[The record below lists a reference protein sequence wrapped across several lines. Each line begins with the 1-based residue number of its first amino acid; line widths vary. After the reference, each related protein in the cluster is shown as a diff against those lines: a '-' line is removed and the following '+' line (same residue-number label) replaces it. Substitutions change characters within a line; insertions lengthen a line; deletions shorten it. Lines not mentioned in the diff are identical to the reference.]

1 MRAQLRL
8 KMSTTPWWERKEAEI
23 QAERGAD
30 AACSVSSSTTVRISP
45 SATPPLPR
53 FSTPEDL
60 GHDPDHPSDPP
71 PRSIRMQ
78 YSCRT
83 APDENGVMRRKC
95 ERIVKKFRQCPG
107 APRECLEET
116 REETDETNATSGGMM
131 PGGSSSSS
139 SSGGGGFESHQEFFK
154 TWEGTLGG
162 GGSMFPFGGML
173 GALFG
178 DEPPGGNE
186 LNKDRSEDAG
196 RMNDRRPGFVERA
209 MEDAVGGMFRG
220 LFREMEREM
229 ERTMERRPDDGAAG
243 GPPPAT
249 RDDDWSRGSRR
260 A

>member
-1 MRAQLRL
+1 
-8 KMSTTPWWERKEAEI
+8 
-23 QAERGAD
+23 
-30 AACSVSSSTTVRISP
+30 
-45 SATPPLPR
+45 
-53 FSTPEDL
+53 
-60 GHDPDHPSDPP
+60 
-71 PRSIRMQ
+71 MQ

-131 PGGSSSSS
+131 PGGSSN
-139 SSGGGGFESHQEFFK
+139 GGGFESHQEFFK

-178 DEPPGGNE
+178 DEPPGGP
-186 LNKDRSEDAG
+186 LNKDGREDAG

-220 LFREMEREM
+220 LFRELTREMEREM
-229 ERTMERRPDDGAAG
+229 ERRPDYGAAG

>member
-1 MRAQLRL
+1 
-8 KMSTTPWWERKEAEI
+8 
-23 QAERGAD
+23 
-30 AACSVSSSTTVRISP
+30 
-45 SATPPLPR
+45 
-53 FSTPEDL
+53 
-60 GHDPDHPSDPP
+60 
-71 PRSIRMQ
+71 
-78 YSCRT
+78 
-83 APDENGVMRRKC
+83 MRRKC

-131 PGGSSSSS
+131 PGGSSS

-186 LNKDRSEDAG
+186 LNKDR
-196 RMNDRRPGFVERA
+196 RPGFVERA

-220 LFREMEREM
+220 LFREMER
-229 ERTMERRPDDGAAG
+229 TMERRTDDGAAG

>member
-1 MRAQLRL
+1 
-8 KMSTTPWWERKEAEI
+8 
-23 QAERGAD
+23 
-30 AACSVSSSTTVRISP
+30 
-45 SATPPLPR
+45 
-53 FSTPEDL
+53 
-60 GHDPDHPSDPP
+60 
-71 PRSIRMQ
+71 MQ

-116 REETDETNATSGGMM
+116 REETDETNATTGGML
-131 PGGSSSSS
+131 GSSSS

-178 DEPPGGNE
+178 DEPPGGP
-186 LNKDRSEDAG
+186 LNKDGSEDAG